1 MTEFPKQKETLK
13 RFKSLCSPTVI
24 KVNNNKW
31 TYFKCCHSDTL
42 PPLIMLHDLTG
53 SSQDF
58 YNQFS
63 MVFDEGKDLNLISVE
78 IPSHC
83 TTIDEFT
90 MEFDKFLDVLLFLN
104 GTMNSAASPPKPT
117 IANGNLK
124 RSEPLIISKNRNNS
138 KQLVHLFG
146 CGLGAFLIQCYA
158 EQYPDKVASL
168 MIVNGFMNNKIF
180 SDYSP
185 LNDLYILAPKFIL
198 STKVLD
204 LFSPFK
210 DREFANNDEILYAI
224 EYMVDKITDETSQ
237 KQLASRLCLISD
249 ERMINTKK
257 IIEKIAKP
265 YNTCPCITIVDC
277 MDDVNMIYPTS
288 LRTELHS
295 KYYHPQNNIR
305 LCLMKQGGQF
315 PYLSATDDFNI
326 YLTVHLRG
334 IYQNYSDIDNM
345 ETLQV
350 SSPVLSGMNFNE
362 NGFST
367 PFSPEA
373 SFESNASKNASSALP
388 ILYKHISFTP
398 HTPPDIAEEDIT
410 IYSYR
415 SMNNNHD
422 FEGELYSEEPEC
434 DDDESR
440 CSSSHELM
448 RFNSHSMSRTSGS
461 VAMRHR
467 SSSASNNT
475 LPTIV
480 GIVHNEEDED
490 DESSLNTSRQH
501 DILF

>member
-1 MTEFPKQKETLK
+1 
-13 RFKSLCSPTVI
+13 
-24 KVNNNKW
+24 
-31 TYFKCCHSDTL
+31 
-42 PPLIMLHDLTG
+42 MLHDLTG

-58 YNQFS
+58 YNQFAL
-63 MVFDEGKDLNLISVE
+63 VFDEGKDFNLISVE

-83 TTIDEFT
+83 TTIDEFI
-90 MEFDKFLDVLLFLN
+90 MEFDNFLDVLLFLN
-104 GTMNSAASPPKPT
+104 GIMSSAASPPKTT
-117 IANGNLK
+117 ILNGTNLK
-124 RSEPLIISKNRNNS
+124 RSEPLSISKNRTHPNS
-138 KQLVHLFG
+138 KQMVHLFG

-210 DREFANNDEILYAI
+210 EREFANNDEILYSI
-224 EYMVDKITDETSQ
+224 EYMVDKITDEVSQ

-249 ERMINTKK
+249 ERIINTKK

-265 YNTCPCITIVDC
+265 YNTCPCVTIVDC
-277 MDDVNMIYPTS
+277 MDDENMIYPTS
-288 LRTELHS
+288 LRTELHN
-295 KYYHPQNNIR
+295 KYYQPQNNIR
-305 LCLMKQGGQF
+305 LCLMKRGGQY
-315 PYLSATDDFNI
+315 PYIASADDFNI

-334 IYQNYSDIDNM
+334 IYQNCSDIDNM

-350 SSPVLSGMNFNE
+350 SSPVLSGMQNFHDN
-362 NGFST
+362 T

-373 SFESNASKNASSALP
+373 SFESNLSNNRHSISALP

-398 HTPPDIAEEDIT
+398 HTPPDIAEEDVT

-415 SMNNNHD
+415 SMNNHD
-422 FEGELYSEEPEC
+422 LEGELFNEEPEC
-434 DDDESR
+434 DDDEARTCSHEFNVR
-440 CSSSHELM
+440 WNSMSSS
-448 RFNSHSMSRTSGS
+448 SMKC
-461 VAMRHR
+461 R
-467 SSSASNNT
+467 SSSVSNSHNNNS
-475 LPTIV
+475 LPPLV
-480 GIVHNEEDED
+480 GTIVHNEEDEE
-490 DESSLNTSRQH
+490 DESSLDTSRQH